1 MIYKKN
7 IFDVGAY
14 NGIDGL
20 ALAEKNPDTLV
31 NAFEANKDL
40 IKVIV
45 KLKKKIEYRIGRKIQ
60 NYKIHNIAVSNKSKV
75 SYFYIAKN
83 PTVSSLN
90 KFSKNLDKF
99 WPGYKEAHC
108 HTVKKVKVKTLTL
121 KEFCKRNKIKNINY
135 LHIDT
140 QGNDLN
146 ILKGLGDLIKIVK
159 RGVIESSLSKKNS
172 LYQNNHTLNEAKK
185 FFKKYDFL
193 IKKTE
198 PVEGSVGNE
207 INIYYQNKRLSN
219 FKDLKLNY
227 NQRYY
232 YRLLDNRTQLKDDIK
247 DSLFRIF
254 NFFKKV

>member
-1 MIYKKN
+1 MVYKKN

-14 NGIDGL
+14 NGVDGL

-40 IKVIV
+40 IKIII
-45 KLKKKIEYRIGRKIQ
+45 KLKKKIECRIGRKIK
-60 NYKIHNIAVSNKSKV
+60 NYRIHYVAVSNKTKL

-83 PTVSSLN
+83 PTVSSLH

-108 HTVKKVKVKTLTL
+108 HTVKKVKVKTVTL
-121 KEFCKRNKIKNINY
+121 KQFCNKNKIKNINY
-135 LHIDT
+135 LHIDA

-159 RGVIESSLSKKNS
+159 RGVIESSLSKKKS
-172 LYQNNHTLNEAKK
+172 LYQNNHTLNETKK

-198 PVEGSVGNE
+198 AIESSAGNE
-207 INIYYQNKRLSN
+207 INIYYQKKSLSN
-219 FKDLKLNY
+219 FEDLNLNY
-227 NQRYY
+227 NHRYY
-232 YRLLDNRTQLKDDIK
+232 NRLLDNRTQLKDDLK
-247 DSLFRIF
+247 DSILRIF
-254 NFFKKV
+254 NFFKRV